1 MDFFDKV
8 GEVASQT
15 YRNTAKQVEKFTKET
30 KLKFKMN
37 ENKARIEELYKEIG
51 AATYRIHISRKNDN
65 AQEEIDI
72 ACNDIDKISVEIEK
86 ENEELLKIRGKKE
99 CRNCHEEIDR
109 DSRYCPTC
117 GAEQNEKN
125 SFNMDDEVIENVV
138 EEDMNNTI
146 KDEEVKEKETKDDN
160 KE

>member
-15 YRNTAKQVEKFTKET
+15 YKNTAKQLEKFTKET

-37 ENKARIEELYKEIG
+37 ENKAKIEELYKEIG

-65 AQEEIDI
+65 AQEEIDM
-72 ACNDIDKISVEIEK
+72 ACNDIDRISCEIEQ

-99 CRNCHEEIDR
+99 CKNCHEEIER
-109 DSRYCPTC
+109 DSRYCPRC
-117 GAEQNEKN
+117 GVEQDEKN
-125 SFNMDDEVIENVV
+125 SENFENEVIVDEGVV
-138 EEDMNNTI
+138 EESKEEAI
-146 KDEEVKEKETKDDN
+146 KKDENKEKDSN
-160 KE
+160 NG